1 MKLFAILF
9 FKNMDSQC
17 HNIIQSSMPNFIFLN
32 RHMRYRK
39 IFLSIGFL
47 LINFSLSAQDTTQQ
61 IIPGRYNSKEQQQ
74 KPYVILISA
83 DGFRPDLAEKYNAV
97 NLLHLSDNGVQ
108 ADYMLASFPSL
119 TFPNHYTIVSGLY
132 PAHHGLVDNTFYDP
146 NRKVVYSMS
155 NKKMVA
161 DSSWYSGTPLWVL
174 SEKQQML
181 SASYFWVAT
190 ESAIQGIRPTYYFI
204 YNEKTEIDSRIQ
216 TVKSWLQLPEEK
228 RPHFITFYFPDV
240 DHAEHMYGPDSKEAA
255 DAVHFV
261 DESISK
267 MVAEVNTLN
276 LPVNFV
282 FVSDHGM
289 TKIDTNR
296 VMGLPLIIDTS
307 KFFVNGEAAVHLYA
321 KEKRFIKP
329 TYEALQK
336 EAKDYDVYLVKKNVP
351 QRWHYS
357 KKDDRYN
364 RNGDIILTPHLPAFF
379 TITSRKNTSI
389 GKHGFDPYIPDMHAT
404 FYAWGPA
411 FKQHFK
417 IGGFENV
424 NIFPLIA
431 TILGLNYNEDDID
444 GKLKIL
450 KPVLK

>member
-1 MKLFAILF
+1 M
-9 FKNMDSQC
+9 S
-17 HNIIQSSMPNFIFLN
+17 
-32 RHMRYRK
+32 YRE
-39 IFLSIGFL
+39 IFLSIAFL
-47 LINFSLSAQDTTQQ
+47 IIKFSLSAQDITQQ
-61 IIPGRYNSKEQQQ
+61 IITGRHNSKEQQQ

-83 DGFRPDLAEKYNAV
+83 DGFRADLAEKYNAV
-97 NLLHLSDNGVQ
+97 NLLRLRDNGVQ
-108 ADYMLASFPSL
+108 AEYMLASFPSL

-132 PAHHGLVDNTFYDP
+132 PAHHGLVNNTFYDP

-161 DSSWYSGTPLWVL
+161 DSSWYTGTPLWVL

-204 YNEKTEIDSRIQ
+204 YNEKTGIDSRIQ
-216 TVKSWLQLPEEK
+216 TVKNWLQLPEET

-240 DHAEHMYGPDSKEAA
+240 DHAEHLYGPDSKEAA

-261 DESISK
+261 DESVGK

-289 TKIDTNR
+289 TKIDTTKVIR
-296 VMGLPLIIDTS
+296 LPKEIDTS
-307 KFFVNGEAAVHLYA
+307 KFFTPIGESVIHLYA
-321 KEKRFIKP
+321 KQNSFIKP
-329 TYEALQK
+329 TYKALK
-336 EAKDYDVYLVKKNVP
+336 KVAKDFDVYLIKKNTP
-351 QRWHYS
+351 MRWHYS
-357 KKDDRYN
+357 KSDDRYN
-364 RNGDIILTPHLPAFF
+364 RLGDIILVPHLPAFF
-379 TITSRKNTSI
+379 NIGTTKNTNI
-389 GKHGFDPYIPDMHAT
+389 GKHGFDPYFPDMHAT

-411 FKQHFK
+411 FKQQVK
-417 IGGFENV
+417 INGFENINV
-424 NIFPLIA
+424 YPLIA

-444 GKLKIL
+444 GKLSIL
-450 KPVLK
+450 KPVLKKK